1 MYPRYP
7 PSFMCIYNQDL
18 SHDKCFTN
26 PTHSMCGHYHC
37 CRQLTCRENGT
48 VDSIKGIIAE
58 ELITTGTNC
67 PCCFCEKTLV
77 KVPGQL
83 SWLDVC
89 CYNCKAIFEVK
100 CSSTSEKNGVLEI
113 RAGSWTGWLNKDE
126 EAANMHVGKKSNKSY
141 TWKGIIVILTTGCEY
156 DISNVFFIPRAKIG
170 KNVKIDRIVDETFER
185 IKIRTRISIYKMQGL
200 KRMTMSFDR
209 LPRSLI
215 CDLVNSI
222 LDKNLNPNDRDAIIK
237 AYFNPCSR

>member
-7 PSFMCIYNQDL
+7 PNSMCIYNQDL
-18 SHDKCFTN
+18 WKGVCSTSHVNTWSSSHSMNTWSTGSSRFLSHEHDKCFTN

-67 PCCFCEKTLV
+67 PCCFYEKTLV

-89 CYNCKAIFEVK
+89 CSNCKAIFEVK
-100 CSSTSEKNGVLEI
+100 CSSTSEKNRVLEI
-113 RAGSWTGWLNKDE
+113 RAGSWTGWLNKDK
-126 EAANMHVGKKSNKSY
+126 EAANMHLGKKSNKSY

-170 KNVKIDRIVDETFER
+170 K
-185 IKIRTRISIYKMQGL
+185 M
-200 KRMTMSFDR
+200 
-209 LPRSLI
+209 
-215 CDLVNSI
+215 
-222 LDKNLNPNDRDAIIK
+222 
-237 AYFNPCSR
+237 